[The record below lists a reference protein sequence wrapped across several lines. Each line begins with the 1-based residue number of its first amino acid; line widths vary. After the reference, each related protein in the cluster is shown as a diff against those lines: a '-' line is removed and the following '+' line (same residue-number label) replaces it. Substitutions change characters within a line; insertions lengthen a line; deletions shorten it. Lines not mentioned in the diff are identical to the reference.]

1 MSPAGTF
8 SERSP
13 TPVSSLAIS
22 PIPALLLLVE
32 AAHADENILTPPQSP
47 DNWNFKEVDV
57 VKAGTPS
64 LCFILIADTC
74 PERRCLPA
82 SLKFILN

>member
-13 TPVSSLAIS
+13 TPISSPPIS
-22 PIPALLLLVE
+22 PMNLLLE
-32 AAHADENILTPPQSP
+32 AANANNDLLTPPQSP
-47 DNWNFKEVDV
+47 DNWDFHHVDV
-57 VKAGTPS
+57 DKAG
-64 LCFILIADTC
+64 ILSSYSVLIEEHR
-74 PERRCLPA
+74 PERHCLPA